1 MCLTILRHCEVKVY
15 LFSKNGNGN
24 MKGSCFTHCMSF
36 SGPYFPAFG
45 LNTEICR
52 VSLRMWSK
60 YEKIRIRKK
69 SVFGHFSRSDNF
81 SHFAYF
87 LIALGDILFH
97 QLFVLITAISSFTPW
112 RPFEFH
118 KFQVNLI
125 SKNTKLPGL
134 ITSLL
139 NHQYLNVMPMTRSCI
154 FDAVFWA

>member
-1 MCLTILRHCEVKVY
+1 MCLTILRHCEVKGY

-45 LNTEICR
+45 LNADICR

-97 QLFVLITAISSFTPW
+97 QLFRSYNCYFFFYSSKAFRVSQISG
-112 RPFEFH
+112 
-118 KFQVNLI
+118 Q
-125 SKNTKLPGL
+125 
-134 ITSLL
+134 
-139 NHQYLNVMPMTRSCI
+139 
-154 FDAVFWA
+154 FDIQKH